1 MTKKKVSVSKN
12 KRNEGKTAV
21 TAEEVIGA
29 LREARGYIS
38 KAGSLLGVTPQT
50 VYNYRKRWRSV
61 EEAWQTIREE
71 RHDFV
76 ENALHKQ
83 IAEGNITAIIFY
95 LKTQARER
103 GYVEQIDHAGKIDS
117 DITIKFAWSD
127 EDE

>member
-1 MTKKKVSVSKN
+1 MTKN

-21 TAEEVIGA
+21 TADEVIAA
-29 LREARGYIS
+29 LQESRGYIS
-38 KAGSLLGVTPQT
+38 KAGSILGVTPQT

-95 LKTQARER
+95 LKTQARQR
-103 GYVEQIDHAGKIDS
+103 GYIERTDHDGKIDS
-117 DITIKFAWSD
+117 EITIKFAWG